1 MKKELLEKIKRVM
14 EKVSEKLMGTWAF
27 SYCKD
32 TVNVCIWDGAYS
44 TTVEVNKKLFEKC
57 NDEMCILVVLEA
69 LTDDEYITIRDI
81 SDTEYNI
88 VDMLKDNCIDD
99 EEVYWI
105 DYMDG
110 MLNIKDSEDNEW
122 YEIDLTDCELVK
134 VVEPTVEQEMELHI
148 KYDDLMFIIKE
159 VEGEAVC
166 KVSEIEKYDLEGY
179 CGACDLK
186 EMSNYI
192 DYLSIQ
198 LEELK
203 KLNKK
208 LTEERDFYRGQF
220 KNSVCKNIMDF

>member
-105 DYMDG
+105 DYIDG

-159 VEGEAVC
+159 VEGEAFC
-166 KVSEIEKYDLEGY
+166 EVSEADED
-179 CGACDLK
+179 
-186 EMSNYI
+186 
-192 DYLSIQ
+192 
-198 LEELK
+198 
-203 KLNKK
+203 
-208 LTEERDFYRGQF
+208 TEEEFDKDEYIKELEQLVAKQSKLIKLLRENQEKLMKVRGF
-220 KNSVCKNIMDF
+220 KDDMQWEII

>member
-88 VDMLKDNCIDD
+88 IDMLKDNCIDD

-105 DYMDG
+105 DYIDG
-110 MLNIKDSEDNEW
+110 MLNIKDSQDNEW

-166 KVSEIEKYDLEGY
+166 KVSEVDEDNEEEFDKDEYIKELEVLVAKQSALIKLLREKVK
-179 CGACDLK
+179 C
-186 EMSNYI
+186 
-192 DYLSIQ
+192 
-198 LEELK
+198 
-203 KLNKK
+203 
-208 LTEERDFYRGQF
+208 
-220 KNSVCKNIMDF
+220 

>member
-14 EKVSEKLMGTWAF
+14 GKVSEKLMGTWAF

-88 VDMLKDNCIDD
+88 IDMLKDNCIDD

-105 DYMDG
+105 DYIDG
-110 MLNIKDSEDNEW
+110 MLNIKDSQDNEW

-166 KVSEIEKYDLEGY
+166 KVSEVDEDNEEEFDKDEYIKELEVLVAKQSALIKLLREKVN
-179 CGACDLK
+179 C
-186 EMSNYI
+186 
-192 DYLSIQ
+192 
-198 LEELK
+198 
-203 KLNKK
+203 
-208 LTEERDFYRGQF
+208 
-220 KNSVCKNIMDF
+220 

>member
-88 VDMLKDNCIDD
+88 IDMLKDNCIDD

-105 DYMDG
+105 DYIDG
-110 MLNIKDSEDNEW
+110 MLNIKDSQDNEW

-166 KVSEIEKYDLEGY
+166 KVSEVDEDNEEEFDKDEYIKELEVLVAKQSALIKLLREKVN
-179 CGACDLK
+179 C
-186 EMSNYI
+186 
-192 DYLSIQ
+192 
-198 LEELK
+198 
-203 KLNKK
+203 
-208 LTEERDFYRGQF
+208 
-220 KNSVCKNIMDF
+220 

>member
-69 LTDDEYITIRDI
+69 LKDDEYITIRDI

-88 VDMLKDNCIDD
+88 VDRLKDNCIDD

-105 DYMDG
+105 DYIDG

-122 YEIDLTDCELVK
+122 YEIDLTDCELIK

-166 KVSEIEKYDLEGY
+166 EVLE
-179 CGACDLK
+179 AD
-186 EMSNYI
+186 E
-192 DYLSIQ
+192 D
-198 LEELK
+198 
-203 KLNKK
+203 
-208 LTEERDFYRGQF
+208 TEEEFGKDEYIKELEVLVAKQSTLIKMLRERVSF
-220 KNSVCKNIMDF
+220 